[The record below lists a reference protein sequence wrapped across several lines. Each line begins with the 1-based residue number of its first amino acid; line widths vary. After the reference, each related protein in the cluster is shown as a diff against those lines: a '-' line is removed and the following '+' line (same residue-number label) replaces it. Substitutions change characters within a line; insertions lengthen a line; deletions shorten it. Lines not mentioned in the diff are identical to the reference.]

1 MKLIV
6 GLGNPGSEY
15 VDTRHNVGFDAVERL
30 GEKLGW
36 FRSGEFNR
44 VAKNKFNGLVYEGV
58 LNLSNG
64 RDEKLLLIKPL
75 TFMNLSGKSVIAAMQ
90 FYQVPKDDLLVI
102 LDDLALPCGKLRLK
116 PSGSSGG
123 HNGLKDIEKVLGSNA
138 YPRLRIGIDPAPAN
152 IPGRDYVLGKWT
164 PTQKE
169 LLSPALDRACG
180 AIVSWADYGV
190 EKAMSLFNVDE
201 AKQGSEKKKDTGGR
215 PKKDGQNPS

>member
-15 VDTRHNVGFDAVERL
+15 VDTRHNVGFDAIDRL

-58 LNLSNG
+58 LNLVTG
-64 RDEKLLLIKPL
+64 ADEKLLLLKPL
-75 TFMNLSGKSVIAAMQ
+75 TFMNVSGKSVQAAMQ
-90 FYQVPKDDLLVI
+90 FFQVPADDLLVI

-123 HNGLKDIEKVLGSNA
+123 HNGLRDIEKVLGSNA

-169 LLSPALDRACG
+169 LLGPALDRACG
-180 AIVSWADYGV
+180 AIVSWADYGID
-190 EKAMSLFNVDE
+190 KAMALFNAE
-201 AKQGSEKKKDTGGR
+201 DTGGR
-215 PKKDGQNPS
+215 PKKPAKPELGKDNG

>member
-6 GLGNPGSEY
+6 GLGNPSSEY
-15 VDTRHNVGFDAVERL
+15 VDTRHNVGFDAVDRL
-30 GEKLGW
+30 GEQLGW

-58 LNLSNG
+58 LNLVTG
-64 RDEKLLLIKPL
+64 ADEKLLLLKPL
-75 TFMNLSGKSVIAAMQ
+75 TYMNVSGKSVQAAMQ
-90 FYQVPKDDLLVI
+90 FFQVPTDDLLVI

-123 HNGLKDIEKVLGSNA
+123 HNGLRDIEKVLGSNA

-169 LLSPALDRACG
+169 LLGPALDRACG
-180 AIVSWADYGV
+180 AIVSWADYGID
-190 EKAMSLFNVDE
+190 KAMALFNAE
-201 AKQGSEKKKDTGGR
+201 DTGGR
-215 PKKDGQNPS
+215 PKKPAKPELGKDNG

>member
-15 VDTRHNVGFDAVERL
+15 VDTRHNVGFDAVDRL

-36 FRSGEFNR
+36 FSQGGFNR
-44 VAKNKFNGLVYEGV
+44 AAKSKFNGLAFDGV
-58 LNLSNG
+58 LQTASG
-64 RDEKLLLIKPL
+64 ADEKLLLLKPL
-75 TFMNLSGKSVIAAMQ
+75 TFMNVSGKSVQAAVQ
-90 FYQVPKDDLLVI
+90 FFQVLKDDILVI

-123 HNGLKDIEKVLGSNA
+123 HNGLKDIERVLGSNA

-164 PTQKE
+164 ETQKK
-169 LLSPALDRACG
+169 LLDPALDRACG
-180 AIVSWADYGV
+180 AIISWADYGID
-190 EKAMSLFNVDE
+190 KAMALFNATDE
-201 AKQGSEKKKDTGGR
+201 QTGGR
-215 PKKDGQNPS
+215 PKKPTKPELGKDNG